1 MTPAGL
7 YSPAEARQNSLDDGP
22 GAGDLRIL
30 VVEDDRKLVEV
41 LRQGLKEK
49 GFAVDAAADGDEG
62 LDLALGTEYDAIVL
76 DLMLPKRSG
85 LDVLKELRARH
96 RVSPVLILTARS
108 AVEDRIRGLDLG
120 ADDYLA
126 KPFSFQELLARLR
139 AITRR
144 PAVEPRTVLS
154 AADLEL
160 DTVHHEVR
168 RAGQRIDLSAKEFA
182 LLELLLRKKGAV
194 VTRSMILDRVW
205 DLDYDGG
212 SNLVEVYIN
221 YLRKKVDQHFEPK
234 LIHTIRGSGYV
245 LRERA

>member
-1 MTPAGL
+1 MTLAGL
-7 YSPAEARQNSLDDGP
+7 YPLAGTGQNSLRDGS

-30 VVEDDRKLVEV
+30 VIEDDRKLVEV

-62 LDLALGTEYDAIVL
+62 LDLALATEYDAIVL

-85 LDVLKELRARH
+85 LDLLKELRARH
-96 RVSPVLILTARS
+96 RASPVLILTARS

-144 PAVEPRTVLS
+144 PAVEPKTVLS

-182 LLELLLRKKGAV
+182 LLELLLRKKEAV

-245 LRERA
+245 LREPA